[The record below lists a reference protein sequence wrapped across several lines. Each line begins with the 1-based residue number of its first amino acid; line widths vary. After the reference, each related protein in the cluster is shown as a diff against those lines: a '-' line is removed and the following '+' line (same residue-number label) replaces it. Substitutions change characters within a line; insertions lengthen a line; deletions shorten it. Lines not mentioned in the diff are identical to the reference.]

1 MTTPHQTAARGNE
14 AARVLE
20 SEVFREA
27 MAGMHTAILSAV
39 DSVSVNDD
47 KLKLRVMDLR
57 KAALMFEGVFV
68 GMVQAGKL
76 AQREIDINS
85 LRDESPAR
93 QFFRKVTG

>member
-1 MTTPHQTAARGNE
+1 MTPHQTAVRGTE
-14 AARVLE
+14 AARILE

-27 MAGMHTAILSAV
+27 MAGMHTAILSAI

-57 KAALMFEGVFV
+57 KAAIMFEGIFV
-68 GMVQAGKL
+68 GMVQTGKL
-76 AQREIDINS
+76 AQREIDISS
-85 LRDESPAR
+85 LRDEAPVR